1 MNQNQK
7 IKKFN
12 HSLTKKLSAY
22 SSVACASLLIS
33 NSASAK
39 VVYTDIP
46 DHTQATNPIYELD
59 IDGNGTKEFNIQ
71 QFFYSTYAIVDIN
84 DLNNN
89 KVLVKTDSICVGLP
103 VPYALNNDQEISINA
118 PTGISWGAG
127 KNNPLNYFGGCGL
140 FIDKSEKFVGVKFER
155 SGNTH
160 YGWVRLSVNQAG
172 SEFTVHDYAYE
183 DVAGA
188 SITTGDTGVEPVDIP
203 TQASIPTLTEWGQI
217 LMAGLLLLGGIKM
230 MRNRE
235 ETGW

>member
-1 MNQNQK
+1 MNQNK
-7 IKKFN
+7 IKSKLN
-12 HSLTKKLSAY
+12 SSLTKKLSAY

-46 DHTQATNPIYELD
+46 DHTQAINPIYELD
-59 IDGNGTKEFNIQ
+59 IDGNGTKEFNIR
-71 QFFYSTYAIVDIN
+71 FISSYGVVDIN

-89 KVLVKTDSICVGLP
+89 KVLIKTGSICYSFP

-127 KNNPLNYFGGCGL
+127 NHNPLNCQGACGL

-155 SGNTH
+155 SGNIH
-160 YGWVRLSVNQAG
+160 YGWVRLSVNQDG
-172 SEFTVHDYAYE
+172 SQYTVHDYAYE

-188 SITTGDTGVEPVDIP
+188 PITSGDTESEPVELPI
-203 TQASIPTLTEWGQI
+203 QASIPTLTEWGQI